1 MLKLRGKLAPPDR
14 PSMIR
19 KNGSNCLDRANG
31 SQKNLFIDCSEA
43 TREALQ
49 RQVARD
55 GLRY

>member
-31 SQKNLFIDCSEA
+31 SQKNLFIANFS
-43 TREALQ
+43 
-49 RQVARD
+49 VRD
-55 GLRY
+55 AQSDVES